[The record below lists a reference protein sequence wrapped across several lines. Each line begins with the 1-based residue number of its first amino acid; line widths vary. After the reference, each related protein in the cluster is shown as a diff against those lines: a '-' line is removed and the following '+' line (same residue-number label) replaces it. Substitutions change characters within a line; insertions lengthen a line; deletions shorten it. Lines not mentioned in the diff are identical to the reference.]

1 VIKIVVATVFALLDN
16 VFATLITME
25 LIVQT
30 ASTLITQSVDICA
43 HLIKELAS
51 WSKQYK
57 TTDILVVLASLDILE

>member
-30 ASTLITQSVDICA
+30 ASTLIT
-43 HLIKELAS
+43 
-51 WSKQYK
+51 
-57 TTDILVVLASLDILE
+57 